1 MWTRI
6 LVTLLAVGCM
16 AFGVYGLARP
26 GPAGELVSLV
36 PTGPEGVGEIRA
48 VYGGLMIAVG
58 VLLLWGSL
66 GKRRS
71 AAWLVAVAVGFAG
84 LFVGR
89 VVSLLLDGLTGYGLV
104 AAVLE
109 GGVAGLLFVAG
120 AEQRSRAA
128 TEKAPA
134 TKPGPEVTGGE
145 AARPG
150 GGDREGLG
158 GAGRR
163 RPRGEA
169 GEGSDAPGAERSGDT
184 SRGERSRDKPG
195 GGAA

>member
-26 GPAGELVSLV
+26 GAAGELVSLV

-58 VLLLWGSL
+58 ALLLWGSM

-71 AAWLVAVAVGFAG
+71 AAWLVAVGVGFAG

-89 VVSLLLDGLTGYGLV
+89 LVSLLLDGLTGYTLM
-104 AAVLE
+104 ATVLE
-109 GGVAGLLFVAG
+109 GGVAGLLFVAA

-128 TEKAPA
+128 TDKAPE

-150 GGDREGLG
+150 REDPEH
-158 GAGRR
+158 RR
-163 RPRGEA
+163 RGEREPSGEA
-169 GEGSDAPGAERSGDT
+169 GEGPDEAGERSGNDDDD
-184 SRGERSRDKPG
+184 RPGEVPG